1 MQKTDKDK
9 TMNAD
14 RMTEKANPR
23 PKKAYSMRFRFLA
36 TLILAILA
44 ITILIGGLSIYEVDK
59 YIQTQAEDFVKVT
72 CTNESEQINE
82 SLENME
88 KSVKIME
95 SYLMD
100 FFGSKADVENRAL
113 MEQVIESADKMFI
126 DVTKHTSTD
135 GAIAYYF
142 RPDPAISGSRAG
154 LFYSKIDGGD
164 EFISLTPTDIL
175 LYDKDDTEHVGW
187 FWQPYE
193 AGEPIWMKPYY
204 NQNNNSLMISYIIPM
219 YFEDKF
225 IGVVGMD
232 FDYVVLSNRVRGIE
246 IYDNGFAYLEA
257 DGDVIISGDPEL
269 EAEIK
274 QHARRYLRVSEELT
288 NGMTL
293 VLAASYED
301 IRQIR
306 YNITFEIVFAVLLVS
321 ALFTAVAIFVVK
333 KIVDPLKNLT
343 DAASKLSDGDYNIEI
358 EPSDTQEIKL
368 LGAAFE
374 NMTVKLRE
382 REELLRLSANRDSLT
397 GLRNTTS
404 YASWVA
410 QFDKKIETEYVAF
423 GVIMLDLNDLKKTN
437 DAYGHETGD
446 KLIVT
451 AAKIISDI
459 FKRCPVFRIGGDE
472 FLVVLQGADL
482 ENREELLDALTSAC
496 ESTYIA
502 DTHEPIGIA
511 LGISLFEHGRDARFA
526 DVFKRADRAMYE
538 NKRQMKS

>member
-1 MQKTDKDK
+1 
-9 TMNAD
+9 MNAD

-113 MEQVIESADKMFI
+113 MEQVIERADQMFI

-142 RPDPAISGSRAG
+142 RPDPAIAGSTAG

-164 EFISLTPTDIL
+164 EFISLTPTDIS

-193 AGEPIWMKPYY
+193 AGEPIWMQPYY

-246 IYDNGFAYLEA
+246 IYDNGFAYLA
-257 DGDVIISGDPEL
+257 TDGDVNMSGDPEL

-293 VLAASYED
+293 VLAASYEN

-410 QFDKKIETEYVAF
+410 QFDTKIANEYVTF

-437 DAYGHETGD
+437 DAYGHEMGD

-459 FKRCPVFRIGGDE
+459 FKRSPVFRIGGDE

>member
-1 MQKTDKDK
+1 
-9 TMNAD
+9 MNVD
-14 RMTEKANPR
+14 RMNEKANPSPR
-23 PKKAYSMRFRFLA
+23 KAYSMRFRFLA
-36 TLILAILA
+36 TLILAMLA

-59 YIQTQAEDFVKVT
+59 YIQTQAEDFVRVT

-113 MEQVIESADKMFI
+113 MEQVIERADQMFI

-142 RPDPAISGSRAG
+142 RPDPAISHSTAG

-164 EFISLTPTDIL
+164 EFISLTPTDIS

-193 AGEPIWMKPYY
+193 AGEPIWMQPYY

-246 IYDNGFAYLEA
+246 IYDNGFAYLES
-257 DGDVIISGDPEL
+257 DGAIVSNGDLEL
-269 EAEIK
+269 ETEIK
-274 QHARRYLRVSEELT
+274 EHARRYLRVSEELA

-301 IRQIR
+301 IKQIR
-306 YNITFEIVFAVLLVS
+306 YNITFEILFAVLLVS
-321 ALFTAVAIFVVK
+321 AMFTVIAIFIVK
-333 KIVDPLKNLT
+333 RTVDPLKTLT
-343 DAASKLSDGDYNIEI
+343 EAATKLSDGDYDVVIEQ
-358 EPSDTQEIKL
+358 SDTQEIQL

-404 YASWVA
+404 YAAWIA
-410 QFDKKIETEYVAF
+410 QFDAKIECEQVDF

-451 AAKIISDI
+451 AAKIISDV
-459 FKRCPVFRIGGDE
+459 FKRSPVFRIGGDE

-482 ENREELLDALTSAC
+482 ENREELIELLTSTC

-502 DTHEPIGIA
+502 DTRESVRIA
-511 LGISLFEHGRDARFA
+511 LGISLFEHGRDTRFA
-526 DVFKRADRAMYE
+526 DVFKRADHAMYE

>member
-1 MQKTDKDK
+1 
-9 TMNAD
+9 MNAD
-14 RMTEKANPR
+14 RMNEKANPS

-72 CTNESEQINE
+72 CANESEQINE
-82 SLENME
+82 SLANME

-100 FFGSKADVENRAL
+100 FFESKADVEDRAL
-113 MEQVIESADKMFI
+113 MERVIERADQMFI

-142 RPDPAISGSRAG
+142 RPDPAISNSTAG

-164 EFISLTPTDIL
+164 EFISLTPTDIS

-193 AGEPIWMKPYY
+193 AGEPIWMKPYH
-204 NQNNNSLMISYIIPM
+204 NQNNNSLMISYVIPM

-232 FDYVVLSNRVRGIE
+232 FDYVVLSNIVRGIE
-246 IYDNGFAYLEA
+246 IYDNGFAYLAA
-257 DGDVIISGDPEL
+257 DGEVIMNGDPEL

-274 QHARRYLRVSEELT
+274 QHARRYLSVSEELV

-293 VLAASYED
+293 ILAASYED

-306 YNITFEIVFAVLLVS
+306 YNITFEILFAVLLVS
-321 ALFTAVAIFVVK
+321 ALFTAVAIFIVK

-343 DAASKLSDGDYNIEI
+343 DAASKLSNGDYNIEI
-358 EPSDTQEIKL
+358 EQSDTQEIKL

-410 QFDKKIETEYVAF
+410 QFDTKIENEYVDF

-459 FKRCPVFRIGGDE
+459 FKRSPVFRIGGDE

-502 DTHEPIGIA
+502 DTRESVGIA
-511 LGISLFEHGRDARFA
+511 LGISLFEYGRDMRFA

>member
-1 MQKTDKDK
+1 
-9 TMNAD
+9 MNAD
-14 RMTEKANPR
+14 RMNKKAKRNPR
-23 PKKAYSMRFRFLA
+23 KAYSMRFRFLA
-36 TLILAILA
+36 TLIFAMLA
-44 ITILIGGLSIYEVDK
+44 ITILIGGLSIYEVDN
-59 YIQTQAEDFVKVT
+59 YIQTQAEDFVRVT
-72 CTNESEQINE
+72 CTNESEQINRN
-82 SLENME
+82 LETME

-100 FFGSKADVENRAL
+100 FFKSEADVEDREL
-113 MEQVIESADKMFI
+113 MEQVLERADKMFI
-126 DVTKHTSTD
+126 DVTKHTSTA
-135 GAIAYYF
+135 GAISYYF
-142 RPDPAISGSRAG
+142 RPDPAISDSTAG

-175 LYDKDDTEHVGW
+175 IYDKDDTEHVGW

-193 AGEPIWMKPYY
+193 AGEPIWMKPYH

-232 FDYVVLSNRVRGIE
+232 FDYVVLSDSVHAIE

-257 DGDVIISGDPEL
+257 DGAIISNGDAEL
-269 EAEIK
+269 ETEIK
-274 QHARRYLRVSEELT
+274 EHARRYLRVSEELT

-301 IRQIR
+301 IKQIR
-306 YNITFEIVFAVLLVS
+306 YNITFEILFAVLLVS
-321 ALFTAVAIFVVK
+321 AMFTVIAIFIVK
-333 KIVDPLKNLT
+333 RTVDPLKTLT
-343 DAASKLSDGDYNIEI
+343 EAATKLSDGDYDVVIEQ
-358 EPSDTQEIKL
+358 SDTQEIQL

-404 YASWVA
+404 YAAWIA
-410 QFDKKIETEYVAF
+410 QFDAKIECEQVDF

-437 DAYGHETGD
+437 DAYGHEMGD

-451 AAKIISDI
+451 AAKIISDV
-459 FKRCPVFRIGGDE
+459 FKRSPVFRIGGDE

-482 ENREELLDALTSAC
+482 ANREELIELLASTC

-502 DTHEPIGIA
+502 DTREPVRIA
-511 LGISLFEHGRDARFA
+511 LGVSLFERGKDMRFA
-526 DVFKRADRAMYE
+526 DVFKRADSAMYE
-538 NKRQMKS
+538 NKRQTKS